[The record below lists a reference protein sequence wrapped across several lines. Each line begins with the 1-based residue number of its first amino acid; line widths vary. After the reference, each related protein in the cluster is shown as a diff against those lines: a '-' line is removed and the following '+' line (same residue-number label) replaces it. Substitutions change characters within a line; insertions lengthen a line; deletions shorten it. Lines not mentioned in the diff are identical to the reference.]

1 LPGEDIVNKSQI
13 AAAGAVVV
21 ALVGTVL
28 FLREKPSTT
37 PQEQPAVKAAL
48 PAYVGSVACAGCHE
62 AEAAAWRDSQHAHA
76 MQEATPAAVLAD
88 FSGSQF
94 SHAGVAS
101 RFFRDG
107 DAFKVHTDGPD
118 GTLQDFTVRYTF
130 GLYPLQQYLIEF
142 PRGRLQSLTIAW
154 DTRAA
159 AAGGQR
165 WFHLYPDQDIRP
177 GNPLHWTGID
187 QNWNY
192 QCADCHS
199 TNLRKNYDAATD
211 SFDTSWSEI
220 NVACEACHGP
230 GEAHVAWAKQGG
242 GGSGDGLTARLD
254 ERHGISWR
262 VDPAT
267 GNASRSAPR
276 NSSTEIEVC
285 ARCHS
290 RRGQF
295 SDAHVA
301 GQPLHDAFRPAL
313 IEPGL
318 YWPDGQMRDEVYNY
332 ASFLTSRMAA
342 KGVTCADCHDPHSQ
356 QLRAPGNGV
365 CLQCHL
371 AQKFD
376 TPAHHH
382 HAVDSDGAR
391 CASCHMPT
399 TTYMVVDPRHDHSF
413 RLPRPDR
420 SVSLGVP
427 NACGQ
432 CHGAKGAKW
441 AADAIRSW
449 YPQPKP
455 GFQDFAETFAAT
467 DRGDGRARSSLIAL
481 AEDPAQP
488 GMVRASA
495 LWRLAQDPRPDMLPA
510 VRKGLNSPDAN
521 VKVAAVDALAGS
533 DPSLLAAE
541 LPRLLDDPIRLVRM
555 SAARGLAGPAESRL
569 DAAQSAAFSKALAE
583 YVDAQ
588 NFNADR
594 PEAHGNLG
602 LLYAVRGDAAAAESE
617 YRAALGIDPG
627 FVGGWVNLADLLR
640 ATGREAEAT
649 ASLREGLKALPG
661 DPAMRHALGLSLVR
675 SGDSAAALKE
685 LEAAA
690 KAAPDNARYAY
701 VYAIALYSAG
711 KVDPALAV
719 LDATLKRQPTNH
731 DVLLALSSINL
742 EAGRREDALQY
753 IARLIEAYP
762 NDPQAAQLLQ
772 SMR

>member
-1 LPGEDIVNKSQI
+1 VNKSQV
-13 AAAGAVVV
+13 AAAAAVVV
-21 ALVGTVL
+21 ALVGTVM
-28 FLREKPSTT
+28 FLREEPPAGPQPSTVDAS
-37 PQEQPAVKAAL
+37 P
-48 PAYVGSVACAGCHE
+48 PAYVGSAACAGCHE
-62 AEAAAWRDSQHAHA
+62 AEYAAWRGSQHAQA
-76 MQEATPAAVLAD
+76 MQEATPATVLAD
-88 FSGSQF
+88 FDGTQF
-94 SHAGVAS
+94 SRAGVVS

-107 DAFKVHTDGPD
+107 EAFKVHTDGPD
-118 GTLQDFTVRYTF
+118 GTLQDFDIRYTF
-130 GLYPLQQYLIEF
+130 GVFPLQQYLIDF
-142 PRGRLQSLTIAW
+142 PRGRLQSLTTAW

-159 AAGGQR
+159 ADGGGR
-165 WFHLYPDQDIRP
+165 WFDLYPGHDIRP

-199 TNLRKNYDAATD
+199 TNLRKNYDAAKDT
-211 SFDTSWSEI
+211 FDTSFAEI

-230 GEAHVAWAKQGG
+230 GEAHVARAGKDGG
-242 GGSGDGLTARLD
+242 GENNGLTARLD
-254 ERHGISWR
+254 ERRGVSWQ

-267 GNASRSAPR
+267 GSASRSAPR
-276 NSSTEIEVC
+276 NTSTEIEVC

-318 YWPDGQMRDEVYNY
+318 YWPDGQMREEVYNY
-332 ASFLTSRMAA
+332 GSFLTSRMAS

-365 CLQCHL
+365 CAQCHL

-376 TPAHHH
+376 VPAHHH
-382 HAVDSDGAR
+382 HETGSDGAL
-391 CASCHMPT
+391 CANCHMPP

-432 CHGAKGAKW
+432 CHGAKGAQW
-441 AADAIRSW
+441 AADAVRSW

-455 GFQDFAETFAAT
+455 GFQDFAETFAAA
-467 DRGDGRARSSLIAL
+467 DGGDGRGRPSLIAL

-495 LWRLAQDPRPDMLPA
+495 LWRLARDPRPDMLPA
-510 VRKGLNSPDAN
+510 ARKGLNSPDPN
-521 VKVAAVDALAGS
+521 VRVAAIESLAGS

-555 SAARGLAGPAESRL
+555 SAARGLAGPAEQSL
-569 DAAQSAAFSKALAE
+569 AAAQSTAFARALAE
-583 YVDAQ
+583 YVQAQ
-588 NFNADR
+588 EFNADR

-602 LLYAVRGDAAAAESE
+602 LLYSVRGDAPAAEAQ
-617 YRAALGIDPG
+617 YRAALAIDPT

-640 ATGREAEAT
+640 ATGREAEAAT
-649 ASLREGLKALPG
+649 ALRDGLKASP
-661 DPAMRHALGLSLVR
+661 DNPALRHALGLSLVR
-675 SGDSAAALKE
+675 SGDTAAAIKE
-685 LEAAA
+685 FEAAA

-701 VYAIALYSAG
+701 VYAIALHSAG
-711 KVDPALAV
+711 KVDAALAV
-719 LDATLKRQPTNH
+719 LNGTLERQPANH
-731 DVLLALSSINL
+731 DVLLALSSISL

-753 IARLIEAYP
+753 LARLVEAYP
-762 NDPQAAQLLQ
+762 NDPQATQLLQ
-772 SMR
+772 SLR